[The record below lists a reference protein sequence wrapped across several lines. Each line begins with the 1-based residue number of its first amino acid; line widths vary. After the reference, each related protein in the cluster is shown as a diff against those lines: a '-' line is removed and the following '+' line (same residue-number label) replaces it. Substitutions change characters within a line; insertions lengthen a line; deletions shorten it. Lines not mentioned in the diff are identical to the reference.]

1 MIPFY
6 IICAILLL
14 FFLILIGK
22 TIEGMEIKEVSN
34 IAQVY
39 MDSETTPIDKIEQL
53 NDKIKNN
60 FITNQEI
67 ISIMES
73 SDFSNDAKLQKI
85 YDISIDAVFNARME
99 APSIYSTLGPT
110 ERLDSTK
117 FKQIISILYND
128 DIEDPSTK
136 LTLIKELNIK
146 DPYLLKIIDD
156 TTKSD
161 NVKLFGKEI
170 DGEEIVSSENIEENL
185 KMPPLIK
192 ISTQSQKSKKS
203 EKKKKK

>member
-1 MIPFY
+1 M
-6 IICAILLL
+6 CAILLL
-14 FFLILIGK
+14 FFLILISK

-39 MDSETTPIDKIEQL
+39 MDSDLTNIDKIEL
-53 NDKIKNN
+53 LKDKIKDNS
-60 FITNQEI
+60 ISNQDI

-73 SDFSNDAKLQKI
+73 SDFADDVKLQKI
-85 YDISIDAVFNARME
+85 YNISIDTLFNKRME
-99 APSIYSTLGPT
+99 SPSIYSTLGPT

-128 DIEDPSTK
+128 NIEDPTTK
-136 LTLIKELNIK
+136 ITLIKTLNIK

-156 TTKSD
+156 PTKSD

-170 DGEEIVSSENIEENL
+170 DGEELILSENIEENI

-192 ISTQSQKSKKS
+192 ISKQSEKKN
-203 EKKKKK
+203 KKKKK